1 MTVINETKQIGC
13 FSQEVIDLLN
23 LDIDAGTPIYIGA
36 SNIEHI
42 KSRHLYEY
50 EQYLPHIEEIIAE
63 PDYVGKNPKDG
74 SIGYVKVFQLGSEY
88 IRVAVR
94 ITSKGVAFAKSLHL
108 LSTYNAERY
117 IDRGT
122 LKKLDK

>member
-1 MTVINETKQIGC
+1 MAEQIGIFSDHVINTLG
-13 FSQEVIDLLN
+13 LN
-23 LDIDAGTPIYIGA
+23 IPSGTPIFIGE

-42 KSRHLYEY
+42 KNRHPAEY
-50 EQYLPHIEEIIAE
+50 EQYFPRIREIISD
-63 PDYVGKNPKDG
+63 PDYVGQNPSDK
-74 SIGYVKVFQLGSEY
+74 SIAFVKVFQLGSEY

-94 ITSKGVAFAKSLHL
+94 VTPKGTYFAKSLHI

-117 IDRGT
+117 IERGT